1 MPYKEKP
8 VERKYY
14 PIGLVARDL
23 GVAPSLIR
31 FWEKRFPEIKP
42 KKNKNGKRLYT
53 NKEIEKIH
61 LIFNLVKEKGYTLNG
76 ARAHLSNHENEGTDT
91 DMIKVIDTL
100 SDLKKSLLDLKDK
113 L

>member
-8 VERKYY
+8 IERKYY
-14 PIGLVARDL
+14 PIGMVAKDL

-31 FWEKRFPEIKP
+31 FWEKQFPEIKP

-53 NKEIEKIH
+53 KKEIERINLIH
-61 LIFNLVKEKGYTLNG
+61 YLVKEKGYTLGG
-76 ARAHLSNHENEGTDT
+76 ARAHLSESSPIEGNR
-91 DMIKVIDTL
+91 IKVIENLTE
-100 SDLKKSLLDLKDK
+100 LKKSLLELKDK

>member
-8 VERKYY
+8 IERKYF
-14 PIGLVARDL
+14 PIGYVAEEM

-31 FWEKRFPEIKP
+31 FWEKQFPEVKP

-53 NKEIEKIH
+53 KKEIEK
-61 LIFNLVKEKGYTLNG
+61 LKSIFVLVKEKGYTLSG
-76 ARAHLSNHENEGTDT
+76 AKNILEQKDPGVQDN
-91 DMIKVIDTL
+91 KQY
-100 SDLKKSLLDLKDK
+100 LLDSMTELRAFLIDLRDK